1 MLLLINSCSDDNELN
16 MTNNSLI
23 LIKVDYLT
31 YNFEGYYEIPIN
43 EIDYFNDSIPLSV
56 NYFPP
61 GDFGSIELIYNN
73 SISVFNGTIVWMGLG
88 QILYPENF
96 ENAINLEQMST
107 NIEFPNDLNHIDL
120 NQHSIEYEYPIDSIW
135 ESINSYEII
144 ENYIQNTPNIATLL
158 YTPGVGIGDPNY
170 WDYILIM
177 TK

>member
-16 MTNNSLI
+16 ITNNSLI

-96 ENAINLEQMST
+96 ENSINLEQIST
-107 NIEFPNDLNHIDL
+107 NIEFPNHLNHIEL
-120 NQHSIEYEYPIDSIW
+120 NQHRLHNIRRIDYKVAHHFLDDSPQ
-135 ESINSYEII
+135 SCKTSY
-144 ENYIQNTPNIATLL
+144 L
-158 YTPGVGIGDPNY
+158 
-170 WDYILIM
+170 
-177 TK
+177 

>member
-1 MLLLINSCSDDNELN
+1 MLLLINSCGDDNELN
-16 MTNNSLI
+16 MSNNSLI

-43 EIDYFNDSIPLSV
+43 EIDYSNDSIPLSV

-96 ENAINLEQMST
+96 EKPNLKICILECS
-107 NIEFPNDLNHIDL
+107 
-120 NQHSIEYEYPIDSIW
+120 
-135 ESINSYEII
+135 
-144 ENYIQNTPNIATLL
+144 
-158 YTPGVGIGDPNY
+158 
-170 WDYILIM
+170 YIL
-177 TK
+177 